1 MTTTTAGTPRR
12 IDRTNAEA
20 VGARVY
26 DDLLALL
33 RDLDTPEWRA
43 PTDCDRWDVAAMVG
57 HMIGAAKSHVR
68 ARELLRQQW
77 YGRRHADEFGGSS
90 LDAVNDLQV
99 REHADLT
106 PPERIAALERLGHR
120 AVHERVALP
129 GPLRRIRIRNPIA
142 GDMPDGTITGF
153 TLAHLNDVVLTRDV
167 WLHRVDIARATHR
180 PLPLDPDVDGRVVA
194 DVVGDW
200 FGLHGR
206 PVTVELTGPAGG
218 RWHQGTGGPVVAM
231 DAVEFCRAMSGRAPA
246 EGLLQT
252 HRVLF

>member
-1 MTTTTAGTPRR
+1 MTTITTPTR
-12 IDRTNAEA
+12 IDRHTAEE
-20 VGARVY
+20 VGTAVY

-33 RDLDTPEWRA
+33 RTLEPADWRA
-43 PTDCDRWDVAAMVG
+43 PTDCERWDVAAMVG
-57 HMIGAAKSHVR
+57 HMIGAAESHVR
-68 ARELLRQQW
+68 VRELLRQQW
-77 YGRRHADEFGGSS
+77 YGRRHADEFDGSS

-99 REHADLT
+99 REHAELT
-106 PPERIAALERLGHR
+106 PSERIAALERLGHR
-120 AVHERVALP
+120 AVHKRVTLP
-129 GPLRRIRIRNPIA
+129 GPLRRVRIPNPIA
-142 GDMPDGTITGF
+142 GDMPDGTLTSF
-153 TLAHLNDVVLTRDV
+153 TLAYLNDVVLTRDV
-167 WLHRVDIARATHR
+167 WMHRVDIARATGR

-206 PVTVELTGPAGG
+206 PVTIELTGPAGG
-218 RWHQGTGGPVVAM
+218 RWRQGTGGPVVAM